1 MELYIHASSA
11 ISPQSGTII
20 DNMVPLPNEHAHFAI
35 EPGYSDFF
43 TPAMSRRM
51 SRVIKMG
58 VASGLQ
64 CLQNAGIQTPD
75 AIITATGYG
84 CFEDSLKFLESLIQN
99 KESIL
104 SPTPFIQSTHNTI
117 GAQIALLRSCYGY
130 NNTHV
135 HGGFSFENALI
146 DCVLHLNKYPSDN
159 ILLGAA
165 DELTQVYLTLKIR
178 ENEINSAANSHLNL
192 GEGAAFFLV
201 NTQPKDALG
210 VIKMVKTGFKPT
222 KDTLIK
228 LIESSFDSNPD
239 LVLCGDYTINDDPLK
254 FTSLLQTLFNEVEHI
269 PFKKMCGNYHTSGA
283 FATWMALQL
292 FGERPEHKNIL
303 IANRFDEDQFSFINI
318 GNA

>member
-11 ISPQSGTII
+11 ISPQTSAII
-20 DNMVPLPNEHAHFAI
+20 NSMVPLPDEHAHFAV

-99 KESIL
+99 KETIL

-117 GAQIALLRSCYGY
+117 GAQIALLRTCYGY

-135 HGGFSFENALI
+135 HGGFSFENALV
-146 DCVLHLNKYPSDN
+146 DCVLYLDKHPSDN

-165 DELTQVYLTLKIR
+165 DELTQVYLTLKSR
-178 ENEINSAANSHLNL
+178 ENETNSATNTPLNL

-210 VIKMVKTGFKPT
+210 VIKMVKTGYKPN
-222 KDTLIK
+222 KDNLVK
-228 LIESSFDSNPD
+228 LIESSFDSVPD
-239 LVLCGDYTINDDPLK
+239 IVLCGDYTIQDDPWN
-254 FTSLLQTLFNEVEHI
+254 FASLIHTIFKDSDHI
-269 PFKKMCGNYHTSGA
+269 LFKKMCGNYQTSSA
-283 FATWMALQL
+283 FATWMSLQL
-292 FGERPEHKNIL
+292 FKERPELKNIL

>member
-1 MELYIHASSA
+1 MELYIHASSV
-11 ISPQSGTII
+11 ISPQTSAII
-20 DNMVPLPNEHAHFAI
+20 DNMVPLPDEQSHFAV

-117 GAQIALLRSCYGY
+117 GAQIALLRSCFGY

-135 HGGFSFENALI
+135 HGGFSFENAII
-146 DCVLHLNKYPSDN
+146 DCVLYLNKHPTDS

-165 DELTQVYLTLKIR
+165 DELTQVYLKLKSR
-178 ENEINSAANSHLNL
+178 DNKTNSETNTRLNL

-201 NTQPKDALG
+201 NTQPKNALG
-210 VIKMVKTGFKPT
+210 VIKMVKTSFKPN
-222 KDTLIK
+222 KDTLAQ
-228 LIESSFDSNPD
+228 LMESSFDSKPD
-239 LVLCGDYTINDDPLK
+239 LVLSGDYTIHDDQWN
-254 FTSLLQTLFNEVEHI
+254 FTTLLNTIFKDCDHI

-292 FGERPEHKNIL
+292 FKERPELKNIL